1 MNYAEVINVVIII
14 VFVLVGEEDIQGGL
28 TFEQAVKLGLYNVK
42 TGRMRDPLT
51 GEMLSLQEAIEVGI
65 LNPRGPAITNISTGK
80 HYTLREAIEEGMVRT
95 RDGRIQEEKITSMGI
110 TLDPSFAHPE
120 GRKSPVNFEDAI
132 LVGLLNL
139 ETAQY
144 MDPQTGHK
152 MSLALAVSGNLIDTS
167 SAMIVDPSSGDK
179 ISLESALKA
188 GVVDPA
194 TGDFIDPD
202 SGKRVMGLKDAFS
215 AGLIES
221 TFLPEEG
228 QVINEE
234 RGTRVDLGKA
244 IRDGVVEGDDILVYD
259 SRLGKRVSLSS
270 ALRRGMVDQ
279 MTGEY
284 IDRDTGIRTPAKE
297 AAKMGLMA
305 VVGAPVLGGMALA
318 EGMKRLT
325 QTVRQKIDTQAK
337 AARLVEKV
345 KIREAGGQAALPAPA
360 DISATV
366 MDIKEVIPK
375 PTPEMPALPRAQ
387 RQEQAEAK
395 ASDYITETSPV
406 VVETEEGHYKAVQ
419 RVTMKREAK
428 QVGTCFSRKIHFLYF
443 RYLTLVLCSEPTRRP
458 FLRLKLL
465 INDKFNC
472 RSRKSRKKTDRR

>member
-1 MNYAEVINVVIII
+1 MIPVFRLFNILII
-14 VFVLVGEEDIQGGL
+14 GEEEIQGGL

-42 TGRMRDPLT
+42 TGRMRDPLS
-51 GEMLSLQEAIEVGI
+51 GDLLSLQDSIETGL
-65 LNPRGPAITNISTGK
+65 LNPRGAAVTNIKTGK
-80 HYTLREAIEEGMVRT
+80 QYTLRQAIEEGMVRT
-95 RDGRIQEEKITSMGI
+95 RDGRIQEDKIASMGV

-139 ETAQY
+139 ETGQY

-152 MSLALAVSGNLIDTS
+152 LSLAMAIDGKLIDTS

-188 GVVDPA
+188 GVIDPASGDFVDPE
-194 TGDFIDPD
+194 
-202 SGKRVMGLKDAFS
+202 SGKTVISLKDAFS

-221 TFLPEEG
+221 SYLPEEG

-234 RGTRVDLGKA
+234 RGTRLDLGKA
-244 IRDGVVEGDDILVYD
+244 IRDAVVEGDDVLVYD

-270 ALRRGMVDQ
+270 ALRRGMVDK

-284 IDRDTGIRTPAKE
+284 IDRDTGLRTTAKE
-297 AAKMGLMA
+297 AAQMGLMA

-318 EGMKRLT
+318 EGVKRLT

-345 KIREAGGQAALPAPA
+345 KIREAGGQAALPAPD

-366 MDIKEVIPK
+366 MDIQKVIPK
-375 PTPEMPALPRAQ
+375 PSPEMPALPRAQ

-395 ASDYITETSPV
+395 ASDYITETTPV
-406 VVETEEGHYKAVQ
+406 VVESEEGHYKAVQ
-419 RVTMKREAK
+419 RVTMKKETK
-428 QVGTCFSRKIHFLYF
+428 QVY
-443 RYLTLVLCSEPTRRP
+443 Y
-458 FLRLKLL
+458 
-465 INDKFNC
+465 
-472 RSRKSRKKTDRR
+472 